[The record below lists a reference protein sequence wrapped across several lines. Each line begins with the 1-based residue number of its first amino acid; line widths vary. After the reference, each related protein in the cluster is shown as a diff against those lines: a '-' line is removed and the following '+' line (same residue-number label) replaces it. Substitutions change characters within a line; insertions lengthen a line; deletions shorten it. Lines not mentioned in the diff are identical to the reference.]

1 MKLPVLTLL
10 GLASGGAPLPAQQPA
25 LDTLPAAVVQRF
37 VDAANAGNVGAMMTT
52 VAPEAA
58 FTSLPSGQPLAT
70 GRDSV
75 RAMYQRMFTRQPA
88 GFRVTV
94 ESRMT
99 DGPFI
104 VDHEHF
110 QNAGGV
116 SQGHATWIYHVAGGL
131 IRRAWVLRRPTPE
144 VPGGQ

>member
-1 MKLPVLTLL
+1 MKRPVLMLL
-10 GLASGGAPLPAQQPA
+10 GLAAVTTPLPAQQPT

-37 VDAANAGNVGAMMTT
+37 VDAANAANVSMMMSA

-58 FTSLPSGQPLAT
+58 FVSLPGDRPLAT

-75 RAMYQRMFTRQPA
+75 RAMYQRMFAGLPA

-94 ESRMT
+94 ESRMA
-99 DGPFI
+99 DGAFI

-110 QNAGGV
+110 QDAGGV
-116 SQGHATWIYHVAGGL
+116 SQGHATWIYHVVGGL
-131 IRRAWVLRRPTPE
+131 IRRAWVLRQPRAE
-144 VPGGQ
+144 VPAGQ